1 MEQDSGIEEVAGEG
15 GRRISRRTL
24 IKGSAVVGATVWA
37 APVVESFTS
46 RAFAA
51 SATHYCC
58 ACANPVKGQKGTV
71 DANQGEED
79 DSPPTESDCAQYC
92 GGVTKGQTTKYD
104 NFIWCGPSSILFNVG
119 NITSAGYGCYH
130 FDSQTNTNY
139 VASGCTHGTVIYDS
153 SGGYSTYETSPSTTS
168 TSGVF

>member
-51 SATHYCC
+51 SAAYYCC
-58 ACANPVKGQKGTV
+58 ACGDPQGTGV
-71 DANQGEED
+71 PSDEFNQQ
-79 DSPPTESDCAQYC
+79 ESGSVPSSAEDCAAYC
-92 GGVTKGQTTKYD
+92 ASFATSTPSVKYGA
-104 NFIWCGPSSILFNVG
+104 FIWCGPSNTAYAYLSN
-119 NITSAGYGCYH
+119 SAYSPGCY
-130 FDSQTNTNY
+130 N
-139 VASGCTHGTVIYDS
+139 
-153 SGGYSTYETSPSTTS
+153 STTS
-168 TSGVF
+168 GKFTKGSNCTSGTITYKSTTNYSYTSTTGASGVF

>member
-46 RAFAA
+46 KAFAA

-58 ACANPVKGQKGTV
+58 ACANPVSGQGRV

-92 GGVTKGQTTKYD
+92 GGATPSQTTKYD
-104 NFIWCGPSSILFNVG
+104 NFIWCGPSSIAFGVG
-119 NITSAGYGCYH
+119 PLSGARYGCYH
-130 FDSQTNTNY
+130 FNSSSDTNSPAT
-139 VASGCTHGTVIYDS
+139 GCTSGTIIYS
-153 SGGYSTYETSPSTTS
+153 SGVYKSYQTTS
-168 TSGVF
+168 TSASGVFKS